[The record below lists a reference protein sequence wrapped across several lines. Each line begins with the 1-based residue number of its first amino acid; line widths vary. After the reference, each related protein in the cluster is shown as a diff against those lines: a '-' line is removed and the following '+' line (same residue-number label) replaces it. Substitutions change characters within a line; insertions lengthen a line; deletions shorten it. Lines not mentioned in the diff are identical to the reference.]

1 MSDVW
6 SRMLMCECVWFF
18 FLFFFISDIEFVV
31 RRFFCAIASMIANK
45 CMQQRVA
52 VVVVVFYFD
61 FIKSSSECVGSRF
74 CGGDTLHNV
83 NNNDNKKRVA

>member
-1 MSDVW
+1 MSV
-6 SRMLMCECVWFF
+6 SGFSSSSFSSQILSLSFAG
-18 FLFFFISDIEFVV
+18 
-31 RRFFCAIASMIANK
+31 FFCAIASMIANK

-52 VVVVVFYFD
+52 VVVVVVFYFD

-74 CGGDTLHNV
+74 CGDDTLHNV